1 MEEKITAVYL
11 LVFNSELK
19 PEDAGSYERALEK
32 QKQKCLEFMRKKGI
46 EESKAVFYKSR
57 RELFTDIERDR
68 IARLITLDAGRLSV
82 DPGELEGALH
92 ELHMRRVELL
102 TVTGEPPGVQL

>member
-11 LVFNSELK
+11 LVFNSELT

-32 QKQKCLEFMRKKGI
+32 QKQKCLEFMREKGI

-57 RELFTDIERDR
+57 RELLTDIEQ
-68 IARLITLDAGRLSV
+68 
-82 DPGELEGALH
+82 
-92 ELHMRRVELL
+92 
-102 TVTGEPPGVQL
+102 TG